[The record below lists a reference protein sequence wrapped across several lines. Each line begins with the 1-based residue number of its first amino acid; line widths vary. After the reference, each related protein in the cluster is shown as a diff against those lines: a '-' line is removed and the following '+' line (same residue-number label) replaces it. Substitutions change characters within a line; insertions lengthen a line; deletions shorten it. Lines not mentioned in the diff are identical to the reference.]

1 MAKSAEQRVY
11 RMTLAQ
17 FLKYLGDKREE
28 LDACR
33 QEIDEIQA
41 RFRKVFNDELAAWQE
56 LFSYCFPRVKEGR
69 AELPADFRA
78 YLDRIEAEEQARIRG
93 EIADLEREVAEKRA
107 AADRLTAQAQEAI
120 GAMRAAN
127 PELNS
132 REEEVKTRV
141 HRLQSDFT
149 LAFEEEDRLKS
160 EPLGWL
166 RHGRRIRR
174 LGRVQKTTKAQQEQA
189 LQALRQV
196 RKTWLDTVQSTSETQ
211 AALRQ
216 EWQQTT
222 IRVSEAQGQRDYMAE
237 QFDTLAEDAALLR
250 ALQDLNLRITVSGEL
265 GAKLKE
271 LAQHNA
277 VRKSYEEGLTA
288 VAEALGLLKGVSDG
302 LGRFRESVGK
312 VVAEQRRYNL
322 KPVQVPVPHQAA
334 AINAIWAELRQQVKN
349 EDYMGSNPL
358 QFVRIVKR
366 HISEPLT
373 NATIQAFFEGMG
385 EALNQATKA
394 WG

>member
-17 FLKYLGDKREE
+17 FHKYLGDKREE

-33 QEIDEIQA
+33 QEIEEIQV
-41 RFRKVFNDELAAWQE
+41 RFRKVFDDELAVWQD

-78 YLDRIEAEEQARIRG
+78 YLDGIEAEEKARIRG

-107 AADRLTAQAQEAI
+107 LADNLVARAQEATEVMH
-120 GAMRAAN
+120 ASN
-127 PELNS
+127 PELNAQ
-132 REEEVKTRV
+132 EEELKARV
-141 HRLQSDFT
+141 ARLQDDFT
-149 LAFEEEDRLKS
+149 RAFEEEDRLKA
-160 EPLGWL
+160 EALGGL
-166 RHGRRIRR
+166 RHAVRIRR
-174 LGRVQKTTKAQQEQA
+174 LHRLQKTAKAQQEQA
-189 LQALRQV
+189 LKALRQV
-196 RKTWLDTVQSTSETQ
+196 RKSWLDTVQATSETQ

-216 EWQQTT
+216 EWQEAS
-222 IRVSEAQGQRDYMAE
+222 IRISEAQGQRDYMV
-237 QFDTLAEDAALLR
+237 QHFDTLAEDAALLR
-250 ALQDLNLRITVSGEL
+250 ALQELDRPTSVPGEL
-265 GAKLKE
+265 GAKLAE
-271 LAQHNA
+271 LAQHNV
-277 VRKSYEEGLTA
+277 VRKSFEEGLA
-288 VAEALGLLKGVSDG
+288 SVAEALGLLKGVSDG
-302 LGRFRESVGK
+302 LGRFRDSVGK

-358 QFVRIVKR
+358 EFVRIVKR
-366 HISEPLT
+366 YISEPLT